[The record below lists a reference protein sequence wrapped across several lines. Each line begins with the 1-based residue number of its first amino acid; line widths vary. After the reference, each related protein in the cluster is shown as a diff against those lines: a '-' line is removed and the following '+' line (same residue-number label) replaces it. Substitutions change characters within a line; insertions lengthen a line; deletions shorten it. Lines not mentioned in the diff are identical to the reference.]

1 MPGNSFGDQR
11 RRGETGH
18 ERGNGNGGAE
28 EQPKVDRNDGRIA
41 RTGHQAR
48 KAAVQSDSRGR
59 AQKER
64 GKRADTHGCEERDA
78 RGMPAIGCRTEDETV
93 DSRVEVS
100 HRTEPLAQLVDV
112 EFFCRLFHVL
122 TLPASPGNE

>member
-1 MPGNSFGDQR
+1 MSGNTFGDQR
-11 RRGETGH
+11 RRGKTGN

-28 EQPKVDRNDGRIA
+28 EQAKVDRNDGRIA

-48 KAAVQSDSRGR
+48 KAAVQSDSRGGP
-59 AQKER
+59 QQER
-64 GKRADTHGCEERDA
+64 GERADTHGCEDRDA
-78 RGMPAIGCRTEDETV
+78 RGMTAIGCRTEDEAV

-112 EFFCRLFHVL
+112 EFFGRPFHVL